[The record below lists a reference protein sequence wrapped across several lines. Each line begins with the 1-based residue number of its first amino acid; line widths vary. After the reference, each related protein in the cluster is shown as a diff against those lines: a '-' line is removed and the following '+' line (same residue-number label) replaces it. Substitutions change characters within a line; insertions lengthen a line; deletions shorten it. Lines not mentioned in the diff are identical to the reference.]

1 VEKLGVLDD
10 LTAEILAD
18 DPTVSYTAYLEEGN
32 DVGGIDVGFLVRRN
46 IAVTQVTQLGADE
59 LFFFDDPASPLHDRP
74 PLLLE
79 ALCDDT
85 FPIAV
90 MVLHM
95 RSLGGIETTRVQQ
108 KRYEQAES
116 VANMLQ
122 NIQSIDPDV
131 HLVVLGDFNAFEFTD
146 GYVDLAGIIK
156 GDFTPSDSLVC
167 DTNPCADLIDPD
179 LTDQV
184 LGIPADQRYSFI
196 FRDTFNSAGSRGD
209 AQVLD
214 HAMTSEALRD
224 LVQGFEYG
232 RGNAD
237 AAAGLLTDPGLEAPL
252 ALRSS
257 DHDGLV
263 LYLTK
268 DEDHDG
274 IPDAEDACLGTI
286 IPEGVPTQRL
296 GTNRWALVDD
306 DGTFD
311 TTLPNGRGTGLDR
324 TFTIEDTAG
333 CSCEQIID
341 QLFLGKGHEKYGCST
356 SAMEDWIAEVQE

>member
-1 VEKLGVLDD
+1 
-10 LTAEILAD
+10 
-18 DPTVSYTAYLEEGN
+18 
-32 DVGGIDVGFLVRRN
+32 
-46 IAVTQVTQLGADE
+46 
-59 LFFFDDPASPLHDRP
+59 
-74 PLLLE
+74 
-79 ALCDDT
+79 
-85 FPIAV
+85 
-90 MVLHM
+90 
-95 RSLGGIETTRVQQ
+95 VQQ
-108 KRYEQAES
+108 KRYEQAKS
-116 VANMLQ
+116 VANMVQ
-122 NIQSIDPDV
+122 NIQSVDPDV

-167 DTNPCADLIDPD
+167 DSNPCADLVDPD
-179 LTDQV
+179 LTDEV
-184 LGIPADQRYSFI
+184 LAIPAGQRYSFI
-196 FRDTFNSAGSRGD
+196 FRDKFNPAGSRGD

-237 AAAGLLTDPGLEAPL
+237 AAEELLTDPGLEAPL

-286 IPEGVPTQRL
+286 IPESVPTQEL

-306 DGTFD
+306 DGIFD
-311 TTLPNGRGTGLDR
+311 TTLPNGHGTGLDR
-324 TFTIEDTAG
+324 SFTIEDTAG

-341 QLFLGKGHEKYGCST
+341 ELYLGKGHVKYGCST
-356 SAMEDWIAEVQE
+356 SAMEDWIEEVND